1 MRSSRFFWPFAIAS
15 LIAEVAFGGPNGEAI
30 DKAIDEADLIV
41 VARPL
46 RFDPPVP
53 PQGEWRQIGMRVDA
67 LLDVTEILK
76 GVLADST
83 IRVAHYRSADHDEI
97 ERPNLFGHAGHS
109 LWFLIRRDRGV
120 HGVVN
125 QDMVLEDSTQL
136 RLRIERRQRTARGL
150 TPLFVANDA
159 DDVARSL
166 QAGLDVDAQDANG
179 DTALHWAIEHNR
191 PVVARALLAANA
203 ATQLVNRD
211 GQNVLDVAVHL
222 QRRAIIAM
230 LLDAGATAQGLFLL
244 NKPLGNYDG
253 YLALGA
259 DVNAR
264 ASDGTT
270 PIARRLANLI
280 ELPDGRVVSTLHETA
295 VEEKLRWL
303 LDRGANA
310 DGYRFPESLELRS
323 GGPEG
328 R

>member
-1 MRSSRFFWPFAIAS
+1 M
-15 LIAEVAFGGPNGEAI
+15 
-30 DKAIDEADLIV
+30 
-41 VARPL
+41 
-46 RFDPPVP
+46 
-53 PQGEWRQIGMRVDA
+53 
-67 LLDVTEILK
+67 
-76 GVLADST
+76 
-83 IRVAHYRSADHDEI
+83 
-97 ERPNLFGHAGHS
+97 
-109 LWFLIRRDRGV
+109 
-120 HGVVN
+120 N

-136 RLRIERRQRTARGL
+136 RLRIERRQRTAGGL
-150 TPLFVANDA
+150 TPLFMANDA

-222 QRRAIIAM
+222 QRRAIIAL

-280 ELPDGRVVSTLHETA
+280 ELPDGRVVSLDETA